1 MTIGIGA
8 YGPNAG
14 RAVFDAL
21 AAAEKVGSG
30 AIGGF
35 VTYAAIGD
43 SGEDYRSETQ
53 RGGTST
59 LFTEGETTGV
69 DPPEE
74 FARARVAGV
83 ISSGP
88 DRPPP
93 LAQYVPADARGGLVT
108 GHRIPPTTG
117 VNGKPM
123 NRDVLARLV
132 GGESAVRAVDE
143 VVGSNPEGDCGL
155 IALDMEGGA
164 HCRNTERVL
173 RRPDVGTA
181 LHRDEASGA
190 VVAVLHNA
198 IRPWPVLAELVAAVA
213 LDTMIGEVE
222 PKGWVTIE
230 AGTPIGM
237 GPENAVHCDPSGIA
251 QRVTTTDPAI
261 GERGELGAAIY
272 LASAVYVG
280 DELVGRTTFE
290 PITSIEN
297 GRFFELSGK
306 STLRMSYR

>member
-21 AAAEKVGSG
+21 AAAEKVGAG

-35 VTYAAIGD
+35 VTYAAIGEH
-43 SGEDYRSETQ
+43 GEQLRSETQ

-69 DPPEE
+69 EPPEA

-88 DRPPP
+88 DRPAP
-93 LAQYVPADARGGLVT
+93 LAQYVPADPRGGLVT

-123 NRDVLARLV
+123 NGDVLERLV
-132 GGESAVRAVDE
+132 AGERAARAVDE
-143 VVGSNPEGDCGL
+143 VVAANPEGDCGL
-155 IALDMEGGA
+155 IAIDMKGGA
-164 HCRNTERVL
+164 HCCNTERVL
-173 RRPDVGTA
+173 RRRDVGSA
-181 LHRDEASGA
+181 LRQDETSGA

-198 IRPWPVLAELVAAVA
+198 IRPYPVLAELVAAVA
-213 LDTMIGEVE
+213 LDTMIGEGE
-222 PKGWVTIE
+222 PKGWVTID

-237 GPENAVHCDPSGIA
+237 GPENAVHCDSAGVA
-251 QRVTTTDPAI
+251 ERVTTTDPAI

-272 LASAVYVG
+272 LASAVYIG
-280 DELVGRTTFE
+280 GELVGRTTFE

-297 GRFFELSGK
+297 GRLAVLSGK
-306 STLRMSYR
+306 ASLRMSYR

>member
-8 YGPNAG
+8 YGPDAG
-14 RAVFDAL
+14 RAVYDAL
-21 AAAEKVGSG
+21 AAAEKVGAG

-35 VTYAAIGD
+35 VTCAAIGEN
-43 SGEDYRSETQ
+43 GKELRSETQ

-69 DPPEE
+69 EPPDD
-74 FARARVAGV
+74 FAAARVAGV

-88 DRPPP
+88 DRPAP
-93 LAQYVPADARGGLVT
+93 LAQYVPADPRGGLVT

-123 NRDVLARLV
+123 NWDVLERLV
-132 GGESAVRAVDE
+132 AGESAARAVNE
-143 VVGSNPEGDCGL
+143 VVGANPEGDCGL
-155 IALDMEGGA
+155 IAINVKGGA

-181 LHRDEASGA
+181 LRRDEASGA

-213 LDTMIGEVE
+213 LDTMVGVGE
-222 PKGWVTIE
+222 PAGWVTIE

-237 GPENAVHCDPSGIA
+237 GPENAVHCDAAGVA
-251 QRVTTTDPAI
+251 ERVTTTDPAI

-280 DELVGRTTFE
+280 GELVGRTTFE

-297 GRFFELSGK
+297 GRFAVLSGK
-306 STLRMSYR
+306 ASLRMSYR

>member
-8 YGPNAG
+8 CGPNAG

-21 AAAEKVGSG
+21 AAAEKVGAG

-35 VTYAAIGD
+35 VTYAAIGEN
-43 SGEDYRSETQ
+43 GEDLRSETQ
-53 RGGTST
+53 RGGTAT

-69 DPPEE
+69 EPPEE

-93 LAQYVPADARGGLVT
+93 LAQYVPSDPRGGLVT

-123 NRDVLARLV
+123 NRDVLERLV
-132 GGESAVRAVDE
+132 GGEPAVRAVDE
-143 VVGSNPEGDCGL
+143 VVVANPEGDCGL
-155 IALDMEGGA
+155 IAIDMKGGA

-181 LHRDEASGA
+181 LRRDEVSGA

-198 IRPWPVLAELVAAVA
+198 IRPHPVLAELVAAVA
-213 LDTMIGEVE
+213 LGAMIGEGE

-237 GPENAVHCDPSGIA
+237 GPENAVHCDGAGKSE
-251 QRVTTTDPAI
+251 RVTTTDPAI
-261 GERGELGAAIY
+261 GERGELGAAVY
-272 LASAVYVG
+272 LASAVYIG
-280 DELVGRTTFE
+280 GEMVGRTTFE

-297 GRFFELSGK
+297 GRFSELSGK
-306 STLRMSYR
+306 SSLRMSYR

>member
-8 YGPNAG
+8 YGPDAG

-21 AAAEKVGSG
+21 AAAEKVGAG

-43 SGEDYRSETQ
+43 NGEDFRSETQ

-69 DPPEE
+69 EPPEA
-74 FARARVAGV
+74 FARARIAGV

-93 LAQYVPADARGGLVT
+93 LAQYVPADPRGGLVT

-117 VNGKPM
+117 VSGKPM
-123 NRDVLARLV
+123 NRDVLERLV
-132 GGESAVRAVDE
+132 GGEPARAAIDE
-143 VVGSNPEGDCGL
+143 VVGANPEGDCGL
-155 IALDMEGGA
+155 IAIDVKGGV

-173 RRPDVGTA
+173 RRPDVGSA
-181 LHRDEASGA
+181 LRRDEASGA

-198 IRPWPVLAELVAAVA
+198 IRPWPVLADLVAAVA
-213 LDTMIGEVE
+213 MDSMIGEAE
-222 PKGWVTIE
+222 PRGWVTIE
-230 AGTPIGM
+230 AGTPIEM
-237 GPENAVHCDPSGIA
+237 GSENAVHCNSTGA
-251 QRVTTTDPAI
+251 AERVTTTDPAI
-261 GERGELGAAIY
+261 GVRGELGAAIY

-280 DELVGRTTFE
+280 GELVGRTTFE
-290 PITSIEN
+290 PITSIKN
-297 GRFFELSGK
+297 GRFAILSGK
-306 STLRMSYR
+306 SSLRMSYR

>member
-21 AAAEKVGSG
+21 AAAERVGAG

-35 VTYAAIGD
+35 VTYAAIGEN
-43 SGEDYRSETQ
+43 GEDCRSETQ

-69 DPPEE
+69 EPPED

-93 LAQYVPADARGGLVT
+93 LAQYVPADSAGGLVT

-123 NRDVLARLV
+123 NRDVLERLV
-132 GGESAVRAVDE
+132 DGDPAVRAIDE
-143 VVGSNPEGDCGL
+143 VVGSNPEADCGL
-155 IALDMEGGA
+155 IAIDMAGGV

-181 LHRDEASGA
+181 LRRDEASGA

-213 LDTMIGEVE
+213 METMVGEVE
-222 PKGWVTIE
+222 PRGWVTIE

-237 GPENAVHCDPSGIA
+237 GPENAVHCDPSGVA
-251 QRVTTTDPAI
+251 ERVTTTDPAI

-280 DELVGRTTFE
+280 GDLVGRTTFE

-297 GRFFELSGK
+297 GRFAVLSGK
-306 STLRMSYR
+306 ASLRVSYR

>member
-8 YGPNAG
+8 CGPNAG

-21 AAAEKVGSG
+21 AAAERVGAG

-35 VTYAAIGD
+35 VTYAAIG
-43 SGEDYRSETQ
+43 EDGGQLRSETQ

-69 DPPEE
+69 EPPES
-74 FARARVAGV
+74 FDRAPVAGV

-93 LAQYVPADARGGLVT
+93 LAQYVPADARGGIVT

-123 NRDVLARLV
+123 NRDVLERMVA
-132 GGESAVRAVDE
+132 GEPAARAVDE
-143 VVGSNPEGDCGL
+143 VVAANPEGDCGL
-155 IALDMEGGA
+155 IAIDMKGGA
-164 HCRNTERVL
+164 HCRNTDRVL

-181 LHRDEASGA
+181 LRRDEASGA

-213 LDTMIGEVE
+213 LESMIGERE
-222 PKGWVTIE
+222 PMGWVTIE

-237 GPENAVHCDPSGIA
+237 GPENAVHCDRAGMA
-251 QRVTTTDPAI
+251 ERVTTTDPAI

-272 LASAVYVG
+272 LASAVYIG
-280 DELVGRTTFE
+280 GELVGRTTFE

-297 GRFFELSGK
+297 GRFAVLSGK
-306 STLRMSYR
+306 ESLRMSYR

>member
-8 YGPNAG
+8 CGPNAG

-21 AAAEKVGSG
+21 AAAERVGAG

-35 VTYAAIGD
+35 VTYAAIG
-43 SGEDYRSETQ
+43 EDGGQLRSETQ

-69 DPPEE
+69 EPPES
-74 FARARVAGV
+74 FARAPVAGV

-93 LAQYVPADARGGLVT
+93 LAQYVPADARGGIVT

-123 NRDVLARLV
+123 NRDVLERMVA
-132 GGESAVRAVDE
+132 GEPAARAVDE
-143 VVGSNPEGDCGL
+143 VVAANPEGDCGL
-155 IALDMEGGA
+155 IAIDMKGGA
-164 HCRNTERVL
+164 HGRNTERVL

-181 LHRDEASGA
+181 LRRDEASGA

-213 LDTMIGEVE
+213 LESMIGERE
-222 PKGWVTIE
+222 PTGWVTIE

-237 GPENAVHCDPSGIA
+237 GPENAVHCDRAGMA
-251 QRVTTTDPAI
+251 ERVTTTDPAI

-272 LASAVYVG
+272 LASAVYIG
-280 DELVGRTTFE
+280 GELVGRTTFE

-297 GRFFELSGK
+297 GRFSVLSGK
-306 STLRMSYR
+306 ESLRMSYR

>member
-21 AAAEKVGSG
+21 AAAEKVGAG

-35 VTYAAIGD
+35 VTYAAIGEH
-43 SGEDYRSETQ
+43 GEQLRSETQ

-69 DPPEE
+69 EPPEG

-88 DRPPP
+88 DRPAP
-93 LAQYVPADARGGLVT
+93 LAQYVPADPHGGLVT

-123 NRDVLARLV
+123 NGDVLERLV
-132 GGESAVRAVDE
+132 AGEPAARAVDK
-143 VVGSNPEGDCGL
+143 VVAANPEGDCGL
-155 IALDMEGGA
+155 IAIDMKGGA

-181 LHRDEASGA
+181 LRRDEASGA

-213 LDTMIGEVE
+213 LDTMIGEGE
-222 PKGWVTIE
+222 PEGWVTID

-237 GPENAVHCDPSGIA
+237 GPENAVHCDPAGVA
-251 QRVTTTDPAI
+251 ERVTTTDPAI

-272 LASAVYVG
+272 LASAVYIG
-280 DELVGRTTFE
+280 GELVGRTTFE

-297 GRFFELSGK
+297 GRLAVLSGK
-306 STLRMSYR
+306 ASLRMSYR

>member
-21 AAAEKVGSG
+21 AAAEKVGAG

-35 VTYAAIGD
+35 VTYAAIGEN
-43 SGEDYRSETQ
+43 GEQIRSETQ

-69 DPPEE
+69 EPPEA

-88 DRPPP
+88 DRPEP
-93 LAQYVPADARGGLVT
+93 LAQYVPADPRGGLVT
-108 GHRIPPTTG
+108 GHRTPPTTG

-123 NRDVLARLV
+123 NWDVLDRLV
-132 GGESAVRAVDE
+132 GGKPAAQAIDE
-143 VVGSNPEGDCGL
+143 VVGASPEADCGL
-155 IALDMEGGA
+155 IAIDMEGGS
-164 HCRNTERVL
+164 HLRNSERVL
-173 RRPDVGTA
+173 RRPDVGSA
-181 LHRDEASGA
+181 LRRDEASGA

-198 IRPWPVLAELVAAVA
+198 IRPWPVLAELVAAVG
-213 LDTMIGEVE
+213 LETMVGEGE

-230 AGTPIGM
+230 AGTPIGT
-237 GPENAVHCDPSGIA
+237 GPENAVHCNS
-251 QRVTTTDPAI
+251 
-261 GERGELGAAIY
+261 
-272 LASAVYVG
+272 
-280 DELVGRTTFE
+280 
-290 PITSIEN
+290 
-297 GRFFELSGK
+297 
-306 STLRMSYR
+306 

>member
-8 YGPNAG
+8 FGPNAG

-21 AAAEKVGSG
+21 AAAEKVGAG

-35 VTYAAIGD
+35 VTYAAIGEH
-43 SGEDYRSETQ
+43 GEQLRSETQ

-59 LFTEGETTGV
+59 LFTDGETTGV
-69 DPPEE
+69 GPPKS
-74 FARARVAGV
+74 FASARVAGV

-88 DRPPP
+88 DRPAP
-93 LAQYVPADARGGLVT
+93 LAQYVPADPRGGLVT

-117 VNGKPM
+117 VDGKPM
-123 NRDVLARLV
+123 NGDVLERLV
-132 GGESAVRAVDE
+132 AGERAARAVDE
-143 VVGSNPEGDCGL
+143 VVAANPEGDCGL
-155 IALDMEGGA
+155 IAIDMKGGA

-181 LHRDEASGA
+181 LRRDEASGA

-213 LDTMIGEVE
+213 LDTMIGEGE

-230 AGTPIGM
+230 AGTLIEM
-237 GPENAVHCDPSGIA
+237 GPENAVHCDPAGVA
-251 QRVTTTDPAI
+251 ERVTTTDPAI

-272 LASAVYVG
+272 LASAVYIG
-280 DELVGRTTFE
+280 GELVGRTTFE

-297 GRFFELSGK
+297 GRFAVLSGK
-306 STLRMSYR
+306 TSLRMSYR

>member
-21 AAAEKVGSG
+21 AAAEKVGAG

-35 VTYAAIGD
+35 VTYAAIGED
-43 SGEDYRSETQ
+43 GEQLRSQTQ

-69 DPPEE
+69 APPES
-74 FARARVAGV
+74 FASARVAGV

-88 DRPPP
+88 DRPAP
-93 LAQYVPADARGGLVT
+93 LAQYVPADPRGGLVT

-123 NRDVLARLV
+123 NGDVLERLV
-132 GGESAVRAVDE
+132 AGEPAARAVEE
-143 VVGSNPEGDCGL
+143 VVAANPEGDCGL
-155 IALDMEGGA
+155 IAIDMLGGA

-181 LHRDEASGA
+181 LRRDEASGA

-213 LDTMIGEVE
+213 LDTMIGQGE
-222 PKGWVTIE
+222 PTGWVTID

-237 GPENAVHCDPSGIA
+237 GPENAVHCDPAGVA
-251 QRVTTTDPAI
+251 ERVTTTDPAI

-272 LASAVYVG
+272 LASAVYIG
-280 DELVGRTTFE
+280 GELVGRTTFE

-297 GRFFELSGK
+297 GRLAVLSGK
-306 STLRMSYR
+306 ASLRMSYR

>member
-8 YGPNAG
+8 HGPNAG

-21 AAAEKVGSG
+21 AAAEKVGAG

-43 SGEDYRSETQ
+43 NGEDYRSETQ

-69 DPPEE
+69 EPPET

-117 VNGKPM
+117 INGKPM
-123 NRDVLARLV
+123 NRDVLERLV
-132 GGESAVRAVDE
+132 EGESAVQAVDE
-143 VVGSNPEGDCGL
+143 VVGANAEGDCGL
-155 IALDMEGGA
+155 IAIDMRGGA

-173 RRPDVGTA
+173 RRPDVGIA
-181 LHRDEASGA
+181 LRRDEASGA

-213 LDTMIGEVE
+213 METMVGEGE

-237 GPENAVHCDPSGIA
+237 GPENAVHCNPSGVA
-251 QRVTTTDPAI
+251 ERVTTTDPAI

-280 DELVGRTTFE
+280 GDLVGCTTFE

-297 GRFFELSGK
+297 GRFAVLSGK

>member
-8 YGPNAG
+8 YGPRAG

-21 AAAEKVGSG
+21 AAAEEVGAG

-35 VTYAAIGD
+35 VTYAAIGE
-43 SGEDYRSETQ
+43 GGAELRSETQ

-59 LFTEGETTGV
+59 LFTEGETTGIE
-69 DPPEE
+69 PPDD
-74 FARARVAGV
+74 FASARIAGV

-88 DRPPP
+88 DRPAP
-93 LAQYVPADARGGLVT
+93 LAQYVPADPRGGLVT

-117 VNGKPM
+117 VSGKPM
-123 NRDVLARLV
+123 NWEVLERLV
-132 GGESAVRAVDE
+132 AGEPAVRAVDE
-143 VVGSNPEGDCGL
+143 VVGANPEADCGL
-155 IALDMEGGA
+155 IAIDREGGA
-164 HCRNTERVL
+164 HCRNSERVL

-181 LHRDEASGA
+181 LRRDEASGA

-198 IRPWPVLAELVAAVA
+198 IRPYPVLAELVAAVA
-213 LDTMIGEVE
+213 LDAMVGEGE
-222 PKGWVTIE
+222 PRGWVTIE

-237 GPENAVHCDPSGIA
+237 GPENAVHCDAAGVA
-251 QRVTTTDPAI
+251 ERVTTTDPAI

-280 DELVGRTTFE
+280 GELVGRTMFE

-297 GRFFELSGK
+297 GRFAVLSGK
-306 STLRMSYR
+306 TSLRMSYR